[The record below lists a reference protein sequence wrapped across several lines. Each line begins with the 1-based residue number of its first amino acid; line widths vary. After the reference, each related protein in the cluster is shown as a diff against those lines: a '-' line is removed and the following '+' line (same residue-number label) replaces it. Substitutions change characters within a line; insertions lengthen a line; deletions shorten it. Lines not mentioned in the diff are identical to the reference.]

1 VRDIKAKMEKIA
13 LGVCSSISIY
23 KSCEVI
29 RIFQKKGFQIQVVM
43 TRNAASLI
51 SPVLFRAI
59 TGHDI
64 FIDLFREET
73 SEKIPHIALAKK
85 ISLLLI
91 APATANMI
99 GKLAVGVADDFLSTL
114 YMAVKCPVLIAPAM
128 NEAMYLHRQTQ
139 KNIRKL
145 KAFGVKFVEP
155 EKGYLA
161 CKDKGW
167 GRLASPEIIVEEG
180 LKLLKRSRSLKGRTV
195 IITAGP
201 TREFLDPV
209 RFLSNLSSGKMGYEI
224 AEEAMRRGAEVIL
237 ISGPG
242 NIIPPP
248 GAEFISIQTADEMED
263 KVAKHFNKADII
275 IMAAAVSDLRFAERS
290 SQKIKKQALL
300 DEVKLA
306 RTQDILEKL
315 GKGKGKKIIIGFAA
329 ETDNIEDN
337 ARKKMKQKN
346 LDLIVTNDV
355 SKEGIGFESDLNQV
369 GIIFPNGRMIHTEK
383 KSKLEISQIILDEI
397 EGIIGNKN

>member
-1 VRDIKAKMEKIA
+1 MEKIA

-23 KSCEVI
+23 KSCEII
-29 RIFQKKGFQIQVVM
+29 RIFQKKEFQIQVVM
-43 TRNAASLI
+43 TGNAARLI

-64 FIDLFREET
+64 FIDLFHEEA
-73 SEKIPHIALAKK
+73 SKKIPHIALAKE

-91 APATANMI
+91 APATANMV
-99 GKLAVGVADDFLSTL
+99 GKLAAGVADDFLSTL
-114 YMAVKCPVLIAPAM
+114 YTAVKCPVLIAPAM
-128 NEAMYLHRQTQ
+128 NEGMYLHRQTQ
-139 KNIRKL
+139 ENIRKL
-145 KAFGVKFVEP
+145 KVFGVKFVEP

-180 LKLLKRSRSLKGRTV
+180 LKLLKRSRSLKSRTV
-195 IITAGP
+195 LVTAGS

-209 RFLSNLSSGKMGYEI
+209 RFLSNRSSGKMGYEI
-224 AEEAMRRGAEVIL
+224 AEEALRRGAEVIL

-242 NIIPPP
+242 SLIPPP
-248 GAEFISIQTADEMED
+248 GAEFIRIQNADEMEEKVVKHFD
-263 KVAKHFNKADII
+263 KVDIV
-275 IMAAAVSDLRFAERS
+275 IMAAAVSDFKFAERA
-290 SQKIKKQALL
+290 SQKIKKQSLL
-300 DEVKLA
+300 NEVKLT
-306 RTQDILEKL
+306 RTRDILEKL
-315 GKGKGKKIIIGFAA
+315 GKRKGNKVLIGFAA
-329 ETDNIEDN
+329 ETENIADN

-355 SKEGIGFESDLNQV
+355 SKEDIGFESDFNQV
-369 GIIFPNGRMIHTEK
+369 GIIFPNGRTIHTEK
-383 KSKLEISQIILDEI
+383 KSKFEISQIILDEI

>member
-1 VRDIKAKMEKIA
+1 

-23 KSCEVI
+23 KSCEII

-43 TRNAASLI
+43 TVNAARLI

-59 TGHDI
+59 TGNDI
-64 FIDLFREET
+64 FIDLFSEEA
-73 SEKIPHIALAKK
+73 SEKIPHIALTKE

-91 APATANMI
+91 APATANMV
-99 GKLAVGVADDFLSTL
+99 GKLAAGVADDFLSTL
-114 YMAVKCPVLIAPAM
+114 YTAVKCPVLIAPAM
-128 NEAMYLHRQTQ
+128 NEGMYLHRQTQ
-139 KNIRKL
+139 ENIRKL
-145 KAFGVKFVEP
+145 KVFGVKFVEP

-180 LKLLKRSRSLKGRTV
+180 LKLLKRSRSLKSKTV
-195 IITAGP
+195 LITAGS

-209 RFLSNLSSGKMGYEI
+209 RFLSNRSSGKMGYEI
-224 AEEAMRRGAEVIL
+224 AEEALRRGAEVIL

-242 NIIPPP
+242 SLIPPL
-248 GAEFISIQTADEMED
+248 GAEFIRIQTADEMEEKVVKHFD
-263 KVAKHFNKADII
+263 KVDIV
-275 IMAAAVSDLRFAERS
+275 IMAAAVSDFKFAERA
-290 SQKIKKQALL
+290 SQKIKKQSLL
-300 DEVKLA
+300 NEVKLT
-306 RTQDILEKL
+306 RTRDILEKL
-315 GKGKGKKIIIGFAA
+315 GKRKGNKILIGFAA
-329 ETDNIEDN
+329 ETENIADN

-355 SKEGIGFESDLNQV
+355 SKEDIGFESDFNQV
-369 GIIFPNGRMIHTEK
+369 GIIFPNGRTIHTEK
-383 KSKLEISQIILDEI
+383 KSKFEISQIILDEI

>member
-1 VRDIKAKMEKIA
+1 

-23 KSCEVI
+23 KSCEII

-43 TRNAASLI
+43 TVNAARLI

-59 TGHDI
+59 TGNDI
-64 FIDLFREET
+64 FIDLFSEEA
-73 SEKIPHIALAKK
+73 SEKIPHIALTKE

-91 APATANMI
+91 APATANI
-99 GKLAVGVADDFLSTL
+99 VGKLAAGVADDFLSTL
-114 YMAVKCPVLIAPAM
+114 YTAVKCPVLIAPAM
-128 NEAMYLHRQTQ
+128 NEGMYLHRQTQ
-139 KNIRKL
+139 ENIRKL
-145 KAFGVKFVEP
+145 KVFGVKFVEP

-180 LKLLKRSRSLKGRTV
+180 LKLLKRSRSLKSKTV
-195 IITAGP
+195 LITAGS

-209 RFLSNLSSGKMGYEI
+209 RFLSNRSSGKMGYEI
-224 AEEAMRRGAEVIL
+224 AEEALRRGAEVIL

-242 NIIPPP
+242 SLIPPL
-248 GAEFISIQTADEMED
+248 GAEFIRIQTADEMEETVVKHFD
-263 KVAKHFNKADII
+263 KVDIV
-275 IMAAAVSDLRFAERS
+275 IMAAAVSDFKFAERAP
-290 SQKIKKQALL
+290 QKIKKQSLL
-300 DEVKLA
+300 NEVKLT
-306 RTQDILEKL
+306 RTRDILEKL
-315 GKGKGKKIIIGFAA
+315 GKRKGNKILIGFAA
-329 ETDNIEDN
+329 ETENIADN

-355 SKEGIGFESDLNQV
+355 SKEDIGFESDFNQV
-369 GIIFPNGRMIHTEK
+369 GIIFPNGRTIHTEK
-383 KSKLEISQIILDEI
+383 KSKFEISQIILDEI

>member
-1 VRDIKAKMEKIA
+1 

-23 KSCEVI
+23 KSCEII

-43 TRNAASLI
+43 TGNAARLI

-59 TGHDI
+59 TSHDI
-64 FIDLFREET
+64 FIDLFSEEA
-73 SEKIPHIALAKK
+73 SEKIPHIALAKE

-91 APATANMI
+91 APATANMV
-99 GKLAVGVADDFLSTL
+99 GKLAAGVADDFLSTL

-128 NEAMYLHRQTQ
+128 NEGMYLHRQTQ
-139 KNIRKL
+139 ENIRKL
-145 KAFGVKFVEP
+145 KVFGVKFVEP

-161 CKDKGW
+161 CKDEGW

-180 LKLLKRSRSLKGRTV
+180 LKLLKRSRSLKSKTV
-195 IITAGP
+195 LITAGS

-209 RFLSNLSSGKMGYEI
+209 RFLSNRSSGKMGYEI
-224 AEEAMRRGAEVIL
+224 AEEALRRGAEVIL

-242 NIIPPP
+242 SLIPPP
-248 GAEFISIQTADEMED
+248 GAEFIRIQTADEMEEEVLKHFD
-263 KVAKHFNKADII
+263 KVDIV
-275 IMAAAVSDLRFAERS
+275 IMAAAVSDFKFAERA
-290 SQKIKKQALL
+290 SQKIKKQTLL
-300 DEVKLA
+300 SEVKLT
-306 RTQDILEKL
+306 RTEDILEKL
-315 GKGKGKKIIIGFAA
+315 GKRKGNKILIGFAA
-329 ETDNIEDN
+329 ETENIADN

-355 SKEGIGFESDLNQV
+355 SKEDIGFESDFNQV
-369 GIIFPNGRMIHTEK
+369 GIIFPNGRTIHTEK
-383 KSKLEISQIILDEI
+383 KSKFKISQIILDEI